1 MKQTE
6 KKHVMP
12 ERAQKRLKE
21 ILQRIADRECIRFVY
36 VGDKKEGE
44 KNGS

>member
-21 ILQRIADRECIRFVY
+21 ILQRIADRERIRFVY
-36 VGDKKEGE
+36 VGDEKEGKE
-44 KNGS
+44 SES